1 MAPDDPFSRIYA
13 AVHHGHT
20 RCIDD
25 EWLTEPCAD
34 PRGRPLSRPIVWSR
48 RNGPWTAV
56 EVLWVGAAPG
66 NAGGMG
72 KGALGAHGTRIPFGG
87 DIAGANLD
95 VMLGAIG
102 RTRNDSFIT
111 ASLNSLPARGGG
123 EPAVAEMRAA
133 VGAYPSSIHLLADT
147 ILAAATRLIIALGN
161 VALRAVHG
169 AFRTEG
175 DRFTL
180 PTLKRLMRA
189 GLERNHA
196 APLDAAGALPEAFAR
211 RWNADTRARPLPT
224 LLWLTHPSAQNMS
237 PHARVDT
244 AFHSRMVEAHFFR

>member
-1 MAPDDPFSRIYA
+1 
-13 AVHHGHT
+13 V
-20 RCIDD
+20 
-25 EWLTEPCAD
+25 
-34 PRGRPLSRPIVWSR
+34 V
-48 RNGPWTAV
+48 
-56 EVLWVGAAPG
+56 VLWVGAAPG
-66 NAGGMG
+66 NAGGLGM
-72 KGALGAHGTRIPFGG
+72 GALGAHGTRIPFGG

-147 ILAAATRLIIALGN
+147 ILAAAPRLIIALGN

-244 AFHSRMVEAHFFR
+244 AFHSRMVEALGALRRTARGIPDIAVPEVRPDPPRTGIYALPEWRELIAPRHATLDALWREKGV